1 MNIELVLKA
10 MEANLFLLTK
20 KQVDS
25 IKESVLKSK
34 EKMKLLEK
42 LGNEVLEMKEY
53 SVLDKEGIAPSGD
66 KKDYVS
72 FGTYW
77 WPNPD
82 TGDGLPY
89 IVRDGELNP
98 EGFNYDKYNM
108 KKVGYCAWIS
118 GLFYMITNE
127 KKYLEKFVRFIDT
140 WFLDGKTGMNPH
152 LKYAQFIPGIC
163 EGRDIGLIDTATFL
177 PFILNVFEM
186 LEKEEKFS
194 YEFVDGFRKWIEE
207 YTKWIINS
215 PLGESENK
223 RENNHGT
230 WHDIQIISLSLF
242 TGRNELAKKQLSTGI
257 DRLEKQIDEEGK
269 QIFEIK
275 RTRSFGYS
283 IMGLKGQMDL
293 LTLGEHLEE
302 NHWDNA
308 LIEKSCKWIEKYLT
322 LEKKWEYEQI
332 TPVDYSTGIYP
343 ILMMNKK
350 YRLNIDLMNLEG
362 SNSIPNLLFL

>member
-98 EGFNYDKYNM
+98 EGFN
-108 KKVGYCAWIS
+108 
-118 GLFYMITNE
+118 E
-127 KKYLEKFVRFIDT
+127 
-140 WFLDGKTGMNPH
+140 TG
-152 LKYAQFIPGIC
+152 
-163 EGRDIGLIDTATFL
+163 
-177 PFILNVFEM
+177 
-186 LEKEEKFS
+186 
-194 YEFVDGFRKWIEE
+194 
-207 YTKWIINS
+207 
-215 PLGESENK
+215 
-223 RENNHGT
+223 
-230 WHDIQIISLSLF
+230 
-242 TGRNELAKKQLSTGI
+242 
-257 DRLEKQIDEEGK
+257 
-269 QIFEIK
+269 
-275 RTRSFGYS
+275 
-283 IMGLKGQMDL
+283 
-293 LTLGEHLEE
+293 
-302 NHWDNA
+302 
-308 LIEKSCKWIEKYLT
+308 
-322 LEKKWEYEQI
+322 
-332 TPVDYSTGIYP
+332 
-343 ILMMNKK
+343 
-350 YRLNIDLMNLEG
+350 
-362 SNSIPNLLFL
+362 